1 MSKKNLPNEIKK
13 KLIPQ
18 LQRNLGNKPFSALMA
33 LDHGLTKH
41 QILTMVQ
48 WGLLTKT
55 DIDGATTY
63 TLVAE

>member
-1 MSKKNLPNEIKK
+1 MKKKTLPNEIKK
-13 KLIPQ
+13 KLLPH
-18 LQRNLGNKPFSALMA
+18 LQSNLGDKPFSALTA
-33 LDHGLTKH
+33 LSYGLTNH

-63 TLVAE
+63 TLVAD